1 MLLLKKLDLFGV
13 HSKIKIEK
21 VRMIFEE
28 EREKADLELKEKLDN
43 VNSNNQQIFE
53 ELNLELKGI
62 QKNIQENNMFNVSI
76 KNDVKRMFE
85 IFGKELKMNKELNTF
100 LGN

>member
-1 MLLLKKLDLFGV
+1 
-13 HSKIKIEK
+13 
-21 VRMIFEE
+21 MIFEE
-28 EREKADLELKEKLDN
+28 EREKADLELQKKLDN
-43 VNSNNQQIFE
+43 VNYNNQQIFE

-62 QKNIQENNMFNVSI
+62 QKNIQENNMFSVSI

-85 IFGKELKMNKELNTF
+85 IFGKELKMNRELVKF